1 MPVKRTITKKH
12 KRRHGKRHTQ
22 KKQMPMPN
30 LWGGAALDSDSLAAK
45 YASCTSADRHN
56 LQTGE
61 ANLELINGAGVIP
74 TTQVGG
80 AANGTCPGNG
90 KLLSFKDYTTNVA
103 ALLGVPSSIPEPSTM
118 QMGGGYSID
127 PAAGQIGG
135 LPVRVGYSD
144 CCPPVS
150 IEGKLLSGANTGA
163 VCGSQAGG
171 AGSCGANK
179 QQQAGGAGSCG
190 ANKQQQ
196 AGGAGS
202 CGANK
207 QQQAGGAGSCGANK
221 QQGGKRHRKSK
232 GTKRT
237 QKKQNLSKMGW
248 LRQQAY
254 FRKQRGGDSVP
265 AAYPSESYAGADGDF
280 SDHGDQLHYDARQP
294 FWNETAR

>member
-22 KKQMPMPN
+22 KKQTPMPN

-80 AANGTCPGNG
+80 AANGTCPGNS

-103 ALLGVPSSIPEPSTM
+103 ALLGVPSSVPEPSTM

-150 IEGKLLSGANTGA
+150 IEGKLLSGANTSA

-190 ANKQQQ
+190 ANKQQ
-196 AGGAGS
+196 GGR
-202 CGANK
+202 
-207 QQQAGGAGSCGANK
+207 
-221 QQGGKRHRKSK
+221 RHRKSK

-237 QKKQNLSKMGW
+237 QKKSK
-248 LRQQAY
+248 
-254 FRKQRGGDSVP
+254 KQRGGDSVP
-265 AAYPSESYAGADGDF
+265 AAFPSESHLGVDGDF

>member
-22 KKQMPMPN
+22 KKQMPMQK
-30 LWGGAALDSDSLAAK
+30 LWGGAALDSDNLAAK

-56 LQTGE
+56 LQTGA

-74 TTQVGG
+74 TTQAGG
-80 AANGTCPGNG
+80 AVNGTCPGNG

-190 ANKQQQ
+190 ANKQL
-196 AGGAGS
+196 GGR
-202 CGANK
+202 
-207 QQQAGGAGSCGANK
+207 
-221 QQGGKRHRKSK
+221 RHRKNK

-237 QKKQNLSKMGW
+237 QKKSK
-248 LRQQAY
+248 
-254 FRKQRGGDSVP
+254 KQHGGDSVP
-265 AAYPSESYAGADGDF
+265 AAYPSESHVGADGDF
-280 SDHGDQLHYDARQP
+280 SDHGDQLHYDAKQP
-294 FWNETAR
+294 FWNATAR